1 MASMVDGLN
10 PESLALRC
18 EFYTKMLEKKVLLV
32 EGLSDER
39 FLKPI
44 LHSSVEV
51 LPADGV
57 SNVLQV
63 MGFLEDQTSVR
74 GVIDIDYEWIEHGF
88 EWPHDSRLCTY
99 DANSLEIFAFIFD
112 RGFPH
117 SFATI
122 CCKHIGY
129 LRAWNRLENLHWNFS
144 QSRRTRREWFE
155 DSLEDNRDEDYFL
168 SQLLYKYGVEMNTFE
183 HSIKPR
189 IDSHLQDRPE
199 YLLNGHDLMD
209 FLQIEPEVH
218 PPTLSILEMGARFR
232 ASALWRFLNEN
243 LLLRTS

>member
-1 MASMVDGLN
+1 MATMADRLN

-63 MGFLEDQTSVR
+63 MGFLEEKTSVR

-99 DANSLEIFAFIFD
+99 DANSLEIFAYIYGG
-112 RGFPH
+112 GFPH

-129 LRAWNRLENLHWNFS
+129 LRAWNRLENLHWNFFS
-144 QSRRTRREWFE
+144 VSSDPKRMVRG
-155 DSLEDNRDEDYFL
+155 L
-168 SQLLYKYGVEMNTFE
+168 S
-183 HSIKPR
+183 
-189 IDSHLQDRPE
+189 
-199 YLLNGHDLMD
+199 
-209 FLQIEPEVH
+209 
-218 PPTLSILEMGARFR
+218 
-232 ASALWRFLNEN
+232 
-243 LLLRTS
+243 